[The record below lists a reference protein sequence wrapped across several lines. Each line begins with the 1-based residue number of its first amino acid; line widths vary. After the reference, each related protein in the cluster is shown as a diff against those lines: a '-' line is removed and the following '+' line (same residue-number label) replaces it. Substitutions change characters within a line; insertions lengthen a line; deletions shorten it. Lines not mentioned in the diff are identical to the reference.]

1 MQFFFNIFLR
11 GWRNIHFL
19 CSYFTYLMD
28 KYCTNF
34 ANVYNICQFLCVYNL
49 YIKRA
54 NRLMNS
60 YFNWFSELSFF
71 LFFFPNFFF
80 YKCFLQSLPIW
91 FELVFVFCFII
102 LLRIFTC
109 LLCTCNISLY
119 CIHTKSGSCPFYF
132 FFSSSLPVWFEL
144 VFCFLFYIFKD
155 LYMFTLYLQYKLIWY
170 THKK

>member
-1 MQFFFNIFLR
+1 MRLFLFFIFLR
-11 GWRNIHFL
+11 IFTCLLYTCNISLYCIHTKCDIL
-19 CSYFTYLMD
+19 FTFEKKYD

-71 LFFFPNFFF
+71 LFFFLNFF

-119 CIHTKSGSCPFYF
+119 CIHTKSGKYYIHLQKKKMINIIQILQMCITFANFY
-132 FFSSSLPVWFEL
+132 
-144 VFCFLFYIFKD
+144 VFTI
-155 LYMFTLYLQYKLIWY
+155 
-170 THKK
+170 

>member
-1 MQFFFNIFLR
+1 MWKVGAPPPPPLFFSFKYAGLVWACFCFFIFL
-11 GWRNIHFL
+11 WIFTCLLYTCNISLYCIYTKSDILYTFEKK
-19 CSYFTYLMD
+19 YD

-80 YKCFLQSLPIW
+80 INVFFKVCQFGLSL
-91 FELVFVFCFII
+91 
-102 LLRIFTC
+102 
-109 LLCTCNISLY
+109 
-119 CIHTKSGSCPFYF
+119 
-132 FFSSSLPVWFEL
+132 
-144 VFCFLFYIFKD
+144 FLFFV
-155 LYMFTLYLQYKLIWY
+155 LLFF
-170 THKK
+170 